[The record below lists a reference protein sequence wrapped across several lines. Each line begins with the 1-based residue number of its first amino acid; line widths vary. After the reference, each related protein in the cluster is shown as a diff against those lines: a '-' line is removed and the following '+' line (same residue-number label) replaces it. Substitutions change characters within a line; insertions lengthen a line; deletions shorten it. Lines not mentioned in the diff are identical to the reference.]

1 MGVNRDA
8 AGFTSSTAT
17 RSWNSTDSVV
27 YALGIGCG
35 IDELSFSTD
44 DTRGLDQRAVPT
56 MAVVLAVPGPE
67 IAAAMGDYDRRKLV
81 HGSQTTVVHS
91 AIPAAGSVEYS
102 STILGVYDKGSGAA
116 VETEIRAVDPSTGE
130 PVFTN
135 RSVAFIRGDGG
146 WGGDRGPSQPEATPP
161 DRKPDHV
168 VTQHVADNQ
177 ALIYRLSG
185 DRNPLHSD
193 PGFARAAGFDR
204 PILHGLCTY
213 GMVGRALLAEVC
225 GGDAD
230 AFGELSARFVAPVFP
245 GDDLAI
251 SIWETEP
258 GVAVFD
264 GRRDGGGPVIAG
276 RFLKAAQG

>member
-17 RSWNSTDSVV
+17 RTWSSTDSVV

-35 IDELSFSTD
+35 VDELAFSTD
-44 DTRGLDQRAVPT
+44 DMRGVEPRAVPT
-56 MAVVLAVPGPE
+56 MGVVLAVPGPE

-81 HGSQTTVVHS
+81 HGSQTTIVHS
-91 AIPAAGSVEYS
+91 AIPAAGTIEYS

-116 VETEIRAVDPSTGE
+116 VETEIRATDPATGA

-146 WGGDRGPSQPEATPP
+146 WGGDRGPSQPPATPP
-161 DRKPDHV
+161 ERKPDHV
-168 VTQHVADNQ
+168 VTRHVADNQ

-185 DRNPLHSD
+185 DRNPLHSN
-193 PGFARAAGFDR
+193 PEFARAAGFER

-213 GMVGRALLAEVC
+213 GMVGRALLQQVC

-230 AFGELSARFVAPVFP
+230 AFGELTARFVAPVFP
-245 GDDLAI
+245 GDDLVI
-251 SIWETEP
+251 SIWATEP
-258 GVAVFD
+258 GVAVFE
-264 GRRDGGGPVIAG
+264 GRRDEEQLVIAG
-276 RFLKAAQG
+276 RFLTAGPR